1 MLKYAI
7 AAALCGS
14 TLMSLPAFGQEESTS
29 KADIFVEASLPFVK
43 TTNADGAQQSASV
56 NYGFLGGYRYFFK
69 KHSGVEVSYGYT
81 HTTQTY
87 SLDSGSTGV
96 KNNSDE
102 LFAAYVF
109 RFPAKRWSPF
119 VLAGAGALIFDPNA
133 VGGATT
139 QTRLGYQYGGGADF
153 NLKHRVFMRA
163 EYRGVFYDSPT
174 FNAGGLSGLD
184 RFTHRAEPSVGFG
197 YKF

>member
-14 TLMSLPAFGQEESTS
+14 TLISLPAFGQEESTS
-29 KADIFVEASLPFVK
+29 KSDIFVEASLPFVK

-102 LFAAYVF
+102 SYIGNRFSTARISQNEWIGLHFLFSRHFNTVV
-109 RFPAKRWSPF
+109 PATCFWPVRLSLMSKYTENNWLLLPRNPN
-119 VLAGAGALIFDPNA
+119 LAFNNQKE
-133 VGGATT
+133 ATS
-139 QTRLGYQYGGGADF
+139 DE
-153 NLKHRVFMRA
+153 A
-163 EYRGVFYDSPT
+163 ELF
-174 FNAGGLSGLD
+174 
-184 RFTHRAEPSVGFG
+184 
-197 YKF
+197 